1 MQEPEK
7 VVSYASGPSVLINQL
22 CHEIGFEDLLND
34 LLPWDPIRCHLSPGT
49 RLKALVINILTSKT
63 PLYRV
68 EHFYREQDVEWLF
81 GAGVQAHDFNDD
93 ALGRALDKLHQ
104 ATPWKVYSTLA
115 LEAAKTLDLSLGT
128 LQNDTTSFSLYG
140 EYGRESQLNIDRGHS
155 KDHRPDLKHILLGM
169 SVTPE
174 RIPILANVEN
184 GNLDDKTWNFTF
196 IQKMREALSLEMW
209 ENLTY
214 VADSALITQTN
225 LQRLND
231 LRVPFVSRL
240 PDTFKVSE
248 EVKRTA
254 WAADEWQKIGP
265 VGKGPDAAV
274 YRFQPFERKIQG
286 LPYRLMVIHSN
297 KLEKRKAERFAKQL
311 TTEETILRKALQ
323 NLEKTVFHCEADA
336 EAAIQAFTTAHASDY
351 FHWTLGVETQ
361 SQPRKRNRRGRPK
374 KGEVPVYDTVYVP
387 SVRDFRRNEAAI
399 EAEKRRLSTFVLIT
413 NQKRELCPDPDVLKT
428 YKGQEAVETRFRLL
442 KNPQFVDG
450 FYLKTPERIEALGIV
465 LVMAMLLYGLL
476 EHRVRQRLAQEDEP
490 LKIHGRRTDYQPTGQ
505 VILNEL
511 QQIKVIAM
519 HYASHTARIVSG
531 NVDTVAQRLVRL
543 AGYEMAIYTKK
554 PVETT
559 NV

>member
-1 MQEPEK
+1 M
-7 VVSYASGPSVLINQL
+7 
-22 CHEIGFEDLLND
+22 
-34 LLPWDPIRCHLSPGT
+34 
-49 RLKALVINILTSKT
+49 
-63 PLYRV
+63 
-68 EHFYREQDVEWLF
+68 
-81 GAGVQAHDFNDD
+81 
-93 ALGRALDKLHQ
+93 
-104 ATPWKVYSTLA
+104 
-115 LEAAKTLDLSLGT
+115 
-128 LQNDTTSFSLYG
+128 YG

-155 KDHRPDLKHILLGM
+155 KDHRPDVKQILLGM
-169 SVTPE
+169 RVTPE

-225 LQRLND
+225 LQLLND
-231 LRVPFVSRL
+231 PRVPFVSRL

-274 YRFQPFERKIQG
+274 YRFQPFER
-286 LPYRLMVIHSN
+286 
-297 KLEKRKAERFAKQL
+297 
-311 TTEETILRKALQ
+311 
-323 NLEKTVFHCEADA
+323 
-336 EAAIQAFTTAHASDY
+336 TTAHASDY

-387 SVRDFRRNEAAI
+387 CVRHFRRNEAAI
-399 EAEKRRLSTFVLIT
+399 ETEKRRLSTFVLIT

-490 LKIHGRRTDYQPTGQ
+490 LKIHGRRKDYQPTGQ

-554 PVETT
+554 PVEAT